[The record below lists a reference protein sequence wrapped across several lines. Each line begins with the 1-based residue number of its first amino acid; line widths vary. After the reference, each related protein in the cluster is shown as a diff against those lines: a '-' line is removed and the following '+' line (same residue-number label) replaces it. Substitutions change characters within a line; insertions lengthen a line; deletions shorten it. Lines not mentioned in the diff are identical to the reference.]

1 MSDDEDVDTDE
12 NWGDTPTVDFNSGT
26 ITAVF
31 DVDPYLACP
40 TPSCN
45 NTKLTPVESNS
56 GSRIMN
62 CKNCGRNYGESACNN
77 YLRATVMIEVEES
90 NTHTPKKVAI
100 FKPQIEKLF
109 ISRGFALPSTNDQT
123 ELLVKFFEIIPVDI
137 KFHMINNTIKQLT
150 CKRVA

>member
-1 MSDDEDVDTDE
+1 MSDDEDDDVDNNG
-12 NWGDTPTVDFNSGT
+12 NWGNIPISDFKSGT

-40 TPSCN
+40 TTSCN
-45 NTKLTPVESNS
+45 NTKLAPAES
-56 GSRIMN
+56 IQCMK

-77 YLRATVMIEVEES
+77 YIRATVMIEVEDS
-90 NTHTPKKVAI
+90 NKPPQKVAI

-109 ISRGFALPSTNDQT
+109 TSRGFTLPSSNDQT
-123 ELLVKFFEIIPVDI
+123 KLLLKFFEIIPVDI

>member
-90 NTHTPKKVAI
+90 NLPPPRKWQYLSRRLKSSSFQEDSHFLPPMTKLS
-100 FKPQIEKLF
+100 FSSNSLKLF
-109 ISRGFALPSTNDQT
+109 
-123 ELLVKFFEIIPVDI
+123 
-137 KFHMINNTIKQLT
+137 QLT
-150 CKRVA
+150 SSFT